1 MLGINRCKIFEVGG
15 DKRNGPSDPDLSSLF
30 CFIIETKTIEVM
42 LTSFGGFD
50 LWGGKQCRQQSSPCG
65 EIYVLK
71 KYMEWRDEDEIWNE
85 HIKSHRCHGN
95 DLFFLIG

>member
-1 MLGINRCKIFEVGG
+1 MLGIHRCKIFEVGG

-50 LWGGKQCRQQSSPCG
+50 LWGGK
-65 EIYVLK
+65 
-71 KYMEWRDEDEIWNE
+71 
-85 HIKSHRCHGN
+85 
-95 DLFFLIG
+95 